1 MNREASIQLVAM
13 AVEALGRYKLRT
25 FLSILGIVLGVAAV
39 IAMTSVSEGARRDV
53 LDQVEALGVD
63 NLVIRNRTR
72 VPGEASRSGAPG
84 LTVADADHLLTLIPD
99 AVSVSPLVERSMSV
113 ARAGRQM
120 AATVIGVRPSYQS
133 ILRLQLSRGR
143 ALSFID
149 ERENAKV
156 CVLGAGL
163 AGRLF
168 AYDDPVGQ
176 GIRLRGEHF
185 VVVGLLSVHGTQSAT
200 LGALAWRDLNNS
212 VLVPLPS
219 LSKQSLAVSPLQGV
233 DEIWLQAEDGDRIET
248 VSRVLTRTLQTLH
261 GGGRDADIIVPRELL
276 AQRYRTQQT
285 FSIVVGSIA
294 AIALLIGGIGIMN
307 IMLTSVV
314 ERTHEIGIR
323 RTVGAT
329 RRDVTQQFLT
339 ESLMMTLVGGVLGV
353 VIGVASAMGIT
364 AYAGWTTYVS
374 PPAILL
380 GIGVSL
386 SVGLVFGIY
395 PAVKAAR
402 LEPVDAL
409 RYE

>member
-1 MNREASIQLVAM
+1 
-13 AVEALGRYKLRT
+13 
-25 FLSILGIVLGVAAV
+25 
-39 IAMTSVSEGARRDV
+39 
-53 LDQVEALGVD
+53 
-63 NLVIRNRTR
+63 
-72 VPGEASRSGAPG
+72 
-84 LTVADADHLLTLIPD
+84 
-99 AVSVSPLVERSMSV
+99 
-113 ARAGRQM
+113 
-120 AATVIGVRPSYQS
+120 
-133 ILRLQLSRGR
+133 
-143 ALSFID
+143 
-149 ERENAKV
+149 
-156 CVLGAGL
+156 
-163 AGRLF
+163 
-168 AYDDPVGQ
+168 
-176 GIRLRGEHF
+176 
-185 VVVGLLSVHGTQSAT
+185 
-200 LGALAWRDLNNS
+200 
-212 VLVPLPS
+212 
-219 LSKQSLAVSPLQGV
+219 V

-248 VSRVLTRTLQTLH
+248 VGRVLTSTLQRLH
-261 GGGRDADIIVPRELL
+261 GGRQDTDIVVPRELL

-339 ESLMMTLVGGVLGV
+339 ESLMMTLVGGLLGV
-353 VIGVASAMGIT
+353 VIGVASAVGIT

-374 PPAILL
+374 PPAVLL
-380 GIGVSL
+380 GIAVSL